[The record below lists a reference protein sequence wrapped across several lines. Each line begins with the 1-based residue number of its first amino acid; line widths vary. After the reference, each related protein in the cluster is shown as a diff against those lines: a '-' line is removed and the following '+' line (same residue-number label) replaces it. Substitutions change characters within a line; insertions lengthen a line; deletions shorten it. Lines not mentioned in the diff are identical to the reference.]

1 MQGTFSEC
9 IAVSVVRLLARALRW
24 APAVAVVVVSLSPAH
39 TVRLPAR
46 LLARR
51 VVLNLSLPA
60 RAVGPRA
67 RERRH
72 RQARHAARHRVR
84 ARCAR

>member
-51 VVLNLSLPA
+51 VVLVNLPVELLDLLG
-60 RAVGPRA
+60 VVLI
-67 RERRH
+67 
-72 RQARHAARHRVR
+72 VR
-84 ARCAR
+84 P